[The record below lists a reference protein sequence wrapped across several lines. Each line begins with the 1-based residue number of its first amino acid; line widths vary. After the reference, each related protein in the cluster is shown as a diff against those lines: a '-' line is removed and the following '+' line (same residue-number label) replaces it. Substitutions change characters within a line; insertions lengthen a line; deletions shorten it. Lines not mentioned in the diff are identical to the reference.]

1 MRKIVFVTIII
12 NFIVSILILIVN
24 RESIET
30 ITFFPLDD
38 QITIEQAFTS
48 LQATSMKD
56 DQKILLNWDI
66 QSKTKYPL
74 YLRQDVS
81 LLFINGYL
89 LAVTNTWETDENI
102 INQHQTFKIKHNNL
116 LQSISFHHGEI
127 HENSM
132 IKSTQK
138 MTYDQLYTVCCQSDT
153 KMTTFKYPK
162 TPSEE
167 KITKILNESIDEQLH
182 TKWRSLMEKY
192 NVDEH
197 DYFLIPLIELVK
209 YNDEQLPNLSQEKT
223 ATVIGQLW
231 EGLYKNYVLPL
242 SEQKYSSSKNYMPL
256 ILFDRHA
263 THLIVIYEINGQ
275 SEQLY
280 QNIS

>member
-1 MRKIVFVTIII
+1 MRKVVIVVIVI

-24 RESIET
+24 RETEEA
-30 ITFFPLDD
+30 ITYFPLDYN
-38 QITIEQAFTS
+38 INIEQAFTS

-56 DQKILLNWDI
+56 KQKILLNWDI

-81 LLFINGYL
+81 LLFANGYL
-89 LAVTNTWETDENI
+89 LAANNTWQTDTNI
-102 INQHQTFKIKHNNL
+102 IKQHKTFTLGHNKL

-127 HENSM
+127 HEHST

-138 MTYDQLYTVCCQSDT
+138 MTYDQLYILCCQDHST
-153 KMTTFKYPK
+153 IMTFKYPK
-162 TPSEE
+162 SPMEE
-167 KITKILNESIDEQLH
+167 KTAQLFDEQIKEKLQ
-182 TKWRSLMEKY
+182 TNWQKLMDNY
-192 NVDEH
+192 NINER

-209 YNDEQLPNLSQEKT
+209 YNDEPLPNLSQEKT
-223 ATVIGQLW
+223 ATTIGQLW
-231 EGLYKNYVLPL
+231 EGLYKNYIIPL
-242 SEQKYSSSKNYMPL
+242 SKQKPLSHKNYMPL
-256 ILFDRHA
+256 ILLDRHA